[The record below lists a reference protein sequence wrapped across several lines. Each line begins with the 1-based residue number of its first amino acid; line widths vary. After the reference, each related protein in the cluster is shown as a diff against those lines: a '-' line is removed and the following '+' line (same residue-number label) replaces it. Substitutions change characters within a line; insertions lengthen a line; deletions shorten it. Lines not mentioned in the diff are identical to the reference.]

1 MIMKLII
8 ESVKNVL
15 KKPFTQKY
23 PKERPVVPRRLRGK
37 HKYNK
42 EKCVYCGLCARYCP
56 SDAITIDREKKEWSV
71 DIGKCLFCEQ
81 CADMCPTK
89 CLTLGTEF
97 EFAEVDKSKFIFRG

>member
-8 ESVKNVL
+8 ESLKNLL

-23 PKERPVVPRRLRGK
+23 PKERPNIPHRLRGK

-56 SDAITIDREKKEWSV
+56 SDAITVDREKKEWSV

-89 CLTLGTEF
+89 CLTLGTDF
-97 EFAEVDKSKFIFRG
+97 EFAELDRGKFVFRG